1 MRLKLAKV
9 KWFLGLF
16 WLIALLTLVGCSEER
31 RTKVVDYPIGKP
43 FMYGNKVILKGSG
56 TKDELKKLSTDLN
69 NYWDDSARVRKEQR
83 YLLGYRIKNPPVYD
97 SINII
102 RSINYMNAYLNAQG
116 YYYASFKDSIHKDSV
131 GDQIRVNATITINQG
146 KNISIDS
153 VGYQLDDT
161 IMQQLATQRIRGSQ
175 IKKGSPYSKQLISAE
190 LDRMIAIYRRK
201 GYYKLT
207 KEDLYAEIDTTDLNL
222 IELTLDPFKQAELIA
237 ESARKRKQ
245 NPTWNLTIKKRAT
258 ADSSKLTQYK
268 VANIYYYPETKITD
282 VIDSLTTSKGLIEEQ
297 HGDSYLRYRVG
308 KFKYQPLKEHTFLS
322 KGDLFNEESYFKTIN
337 TLGQIGAWQQVD
349 SKIIERDKDSL
360 DLYFY
365 LVPAL
370 KQNFTVDL
378 EGSRNTGDIGAGNL
392 FGISTNLSYKNR
404 NVWKR
409 AIQSITNFRTG
420 VELNLSLGN
429 NNTNQ
434 QLVQT
439 FNISAGQKLE
449 SIKRR

>member
-1 MRLKLAKV
+1 MCMRLKLAKV

-16 WLIALLTLVGCSEER
+16 WLIALLTLAGCSEER

-56 TKDELKKLSTDLN
+56 TKDELKKLTTDLN

-83 YLLGYRIKNPPVYD
+83 YLLGYRIKNPPVYN

-116 YYYASFKDSIHKDSV
+116 YYYANFKDSIHKDSV

-161 IMQQLATQRIRGSQ
+161 TMQQLALQRMRGSQ

-190 LDRMIAIYRRK
+190 LDRMISIYRRK

-207 KEDLYAEIDTTDLNL
+207 REDLYAEIDTTDINL

-237 ESARKRKQ
+237 ESARKRRL

-258 ADSSKLTQYK
+258 ADSSKLTQFK

-282 VIDSLTTSKGLIEEQ
+282 VIDSITTSKGFIEEQ
-297 HGDSYLRYRVG
+297 HGDSYLRYQVG

-322 KGDLFNEESYFKTIN
+322 KGELFNEESYFKTMN

-370 KQNFTVDL
+370 KQNFTIDL

-429 NNTNQ
+429 NNT
-434 QLVQT
+434 
-439 FNISAGQKLE
+439 I
-449 SIKRR
+449 